1 MRAMS
6 VLAALAACAGRA
18 APPPAPPPAP
28 TPAQLVAT
36 LFEDFVTLGQL
47 AERHRGRCPELVGE
61 LRPHVARM
69 RAHADAVN
77 RASQD
82 PKRAAEL
89 RAEASAYD
97 ARVAPLA
104 DATAE
109 ALAASYLACKSPEL
123 LELVNQ
129 LPHW

>member
-1 MRAMS
+1 MRA
-6 VLAALAACAGRA
+6 LIALALVVACGGRA
-18 APPPAPPPAP
+18 ASPPAPPPPP

-36 LFEDFVTLGQL
+36 LFDDFVVLGQI
-47 AERHRGRCPELVGE
+47 AERHRGRCPELVAE

-69 RAHADAVN
+69 RGDADAVN

-82 PKRAAEL
+82 PRRAAEL
-89 RAEASAYD
+89 RAEAATYD